1 MPDNISLTGVVATD
15 PRHITTN
22 DGLDITSF
30 RLASSQRRFD
40 RAKNSWVDAGTNWY
54 TVTAFRQL
62 AANMAVS
69 LNKGDRVLA
78 SGRVRL
84 REWSN
89 SEKNGVTIE
98 VEAEAVGH
106 DLSWGSA
113 SFSKS
118 MAGSRGGGGNGVE
131 PAAGLPAGESW
142 AVPPAPAQ
150 SGDWGAPAPAM
161 AATHSGDG
169 FLPDDERSGDESGGI
184 ESDGTESDGT
194 ERDGTER
201 NAARRDTVAF

>member
-69 LNKGDRVLA
+69 LNKGDRVVA

-84 REWSN
+84 REWS
-89 SEKNGVTIE
+89 SAEKNGMTIE

-118 MAGSRGGGGNGVE
+118 IASSRGAGGAGFE
-131 PAAGLPAGESW
+131 PAGGAAPAESW

-150 SGDWGAPAPAM
+150 GGDWGAPAPAT
-161 AATHSGDG
+161 ATEHSGDG
-169 FLPDDERSGDESGGI
+169 FLPDDERSGDESGG
-184 ESDGTESDGT
+184 TES
-194 ERDGTER
+194 
-201 NAARRDTVAF
+201 AAVAF